1 MGRPVEPVHSTLIF
15 HWTVLFAAL
24 EPSDKNNTI
33 YEIEDLKY
41 EVSLVNSAPAVHQN
55 MSGLR

>member
-41 EVSLVNSAPAVHQN
+41 EV
-55 MSGLR
+55 